1 MAARR
6 ANGRGVRVQ
15 TWPEE
20 VGPEPGGIEGSR
32 FMGGQAWQGGSRP
45 KIGHRLRP
53 TSESVLYTPTSTTK
67 SRTGVCEA
75 LKHSARAP
83 SPWPTPGPRRSTFS
97 WLVHVRKRMNH
108 VGFAARGS
116 LST

>member
-1 MAARR
+1 MSQASGVRRRGQVAARR

-53 TSESVLYTPTSTTK
+53 TSED
-67 SRTGVCEA
+67 
-75 LKHSARAP
+75 
-83 SPWPTPGPRRSTFS
+83 
-97 WLVHVRKRMNH
+97 
-108 VGFAARGS
+108 GS
-116 LST
+116 LRGTEARRKGTISMANSGTKAIDIFLAGPWGIG

>member
-53 TSESVLYTPTSTTK
+53 TSEVNLLSVYIGLEQDRPH
-67 SRTGVCEA
+67 A
-75 LKHSARAP
+75 L
-83 SPWPTPGPRRSTFS
+83 
-97 WLVHVRKRMNH
+97 
-108 VGFAARGS
+108 VG
-116 LST
+116 LI